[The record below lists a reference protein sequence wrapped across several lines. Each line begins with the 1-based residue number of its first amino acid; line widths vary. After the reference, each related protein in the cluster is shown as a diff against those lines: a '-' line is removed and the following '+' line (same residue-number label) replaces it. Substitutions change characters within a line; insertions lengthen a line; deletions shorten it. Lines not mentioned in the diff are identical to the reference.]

1 MYPPGINA
9 VPGAPAV
16 YDCVTI
22 PGSKPFARYVARVRC
37 APGDAGEA
45 PFVPTDAA
53 EGTKLVRVSPMKRT
67 PEKDANERYASVPDD
82 DDDDNTTYDGAASER
97 TYGGG
102 AMSERGAASRSQSRD
117 EYMSPLSKY
126 GYPPVSKQT
135 TSPPQAPPGWAVGN
149 TLTPKYTNY
158 EVTARRHAALRAVA
172 SRRQEIAAFIR
183 KVVENWDTE
192 TLIMRIEM
200 QVGRDLQFIRING
213 TVVGGLVGL
222 LIFSVSRWL

>member
-1 MYPPGINA
+1 
-9 VPGAPAV
+9 VPGKPAV

-37 APGDAGEA
+37 TPGDAGEA

-102 AMSERGAASRSQSRD
+102 AMSERGAASINRATSTCPRCQNTDTPRYRSKR
-117 EYMSPLSKY
+117 L
-126 GYPPVSKQT
+126 PP
-135 TSPPQAPPGWAVGN
+135 
-149 TLTPKYTNY
+149 
-158 EVTARRHAALRAVA
+158 RRLR
-172 SRRQEIAAFIR
+172 RGGR
-183 KVVENWDTE
+183 WE
-192 TLIMRIEM
+192 TL
-200 QVGRDLQFIRING
+200 
-213 TVVGGLVGL
+213 
-222 LIFSVSRWL
+222 